1 MENFYIIANTEKKDT
16 YGCALM
22 IRDYLLDKGKQCRI
36 YGDID
41 LKKPEK
47 EGSGKGQ
54 DRPFGTFRYT
64 DGSQIPD
71 NVECVIVLGGDG
83 TIIQAA
89 RDLKDR
95 EIPILGINMG
105 TLGYL
110 AEIDR
115 TSILPALD
123 SMIEGAYFVEKR
135 LMLSGQV
142 IRGGKVIH
150 EDVALNDIVLSR
162 SGNLCVIRF
171 DIYVD
176 GEYLNHYQ
184 ADGMIV
190 ATPTG
195 STAYNLSAG
204 GPIIMP
210 TSDMIVLTPISPH
223 TLNARSIVLPSDVEI
238 EIHVKH
244 REEAKDTI
252 PVSNFDADAFSPLQN
267 GDILRIKGSDKKA
280 KLVKISKV
288 SFLET
293 LRRKMADQ

>member
-1 MENFYIIANTEKKDT
+1 MEHFYIIANTEKKDT
-16 YGCALM
+16 YGCARG
-22 IRDYLLDKGKQCRI
+22 IQTYLTERGKQCWI
-36 YGDID
+36 Y
-41 LKKPEK
+41 
-47 EGSGKGQ
+47 EGTEGKT
-54 DRPFGTFRYT
+54 DRPSDWFGRHAGGHRKFRYT
-64 DGSQIPD
+64 DVSLIPD
-71 NVECVIVLGGDG
+71 AVECVIVLGGDG

-89 RDLKDR
+89 KDLKDR
-95 EIPILGINMG
+95 GLPILGINMG

-110 AEIDR
+110 AEID
-115 TSILPALD
+115 TSSIFPALD
-123 SMIEGAYFVEKR
+123 AMMEDRYFIEER
-135 LMLSGQV
+135 LMLCGQV
-142 IRGGKVIH
+142 IRGGKTVH

-162 SGNLCVIRF
+162 SGSLRVIRF

-210 TSDMIVLTPISPH
+210 TSDMIILTPISPH

-238 EIHVKH
+238 DIHVKH
-244 REEAKDTI
+244 PDTAKDTV
-252 PVSNFDADAFSPLQN
+252 PVANFDADAFSPLQDE
-267 GDILRIKGSDKKA
+267 DILRIAGSEKKA
-280 KLVKISKV
+280 KLVKISRI

>member
-1 MENFYIIANTEKKDT
+1 MQNFYIIANTEKKDT
-16 YGCALM
+16 YGCAHR
-22 IRDYLLDKGKQCRI
+22 IKEYLLEKGRECWI
-36 YGDID
+36 YGDS
-41 LKKPEK
+41 
-47 EGSGKGQ
+47 GSISNDSPQEYRGVKH
-54 DRPFGTFRYT
+54 RRFRYT
-64 DGSQIPD
+64 DVSKIPD
-71 NVECVIVLGGDG
+71 TVECVIVLGGDG

-110 AEIDR
+110 AELD
-115 TSILPALD
+115 TSSIIPALD
-123 SMIEGAYFVEKR
+123 AMMNDCYFIEER

-142 IRGGKVIH
+142 IRSDEIIH

-162 SGNLCVIRF
+162 SGNLRVIRF
-171 DIYVD
+171 DIFVD
-176 GEYLNHYQ
+176 GEYLNHYR
-184 ADGMIV
+184 ADGMII

-223 TLNARSIVLPSDVEI
+223 TLNARSIVLPSNVVI

-244 REEAKDTI
+244 PDGMKDTI

-267 GDILRIKGSDKKA
+267 GDVVRIAGSEKKA
-280 KLVKISKV
+280 KLVKISKI